1 MSTTHLITATELL
14 EKHSDVRCELI
25 QGELHTMSPAG
36 AAHGWVIARVTARI
50 INFVEEHHLGY
61 VFGAET
67 GFVLERNPDTVRA
80 PDIAFVRKDRISGRL
95 GRRFLEF
102 APDLA
107 IEVLSPSD
115 TSSEVSAK
123 AEQWLRCGSSQV
135 WLIDP
140 ARETACICY
149 LENDEFVS
157 RSVQSLKASPLLPGF
172 ELQVKSLFEF

>member
-1 MSTTHLITATELL
+1 
-14 EKHSDVRCELI
+14 
-25 QGELHTMSPAG
+25 MSPAG
-36 AAHGWVIARVTARI
+36 AAHGWVVARI
-50 INFVEEHHLGY
+50 TLHLGVFVEEHHLGY
-61 VFGAET
+61 VLGAET

-80 PDIAFVRKDRISGRL
+80 ADVAFVRRDRISGRL
-95 GRRFLEF
+95 GLRFLEF

-107 IEVLSPSD
+107 IEVLSPGD

-149 LENDEFVS
+149 LENDEVVS
-157 RSVQSLKASPLLPGF
+157 RSVQSLTASTLLPCF
-172 ELQVKSLFEF
+172 DLPVKSLFEF